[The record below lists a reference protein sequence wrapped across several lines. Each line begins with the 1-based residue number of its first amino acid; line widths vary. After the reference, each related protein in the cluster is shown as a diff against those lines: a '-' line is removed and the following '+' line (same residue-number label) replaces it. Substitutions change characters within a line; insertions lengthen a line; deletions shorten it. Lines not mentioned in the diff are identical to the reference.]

1 MLRARCG
8 LGASSRRSPPGFG
21 RRRLLGER
29 GHRTRGGGC
38 GPGPGSGGFAPP
50 HVGNRPKDPIGAG
63 RGREGCSGLAAGRSE
78 VKPPRGFGRAAERDY
93 GILRKCACS
102 GGFVR
107 AGPGASG
114 GAGSGAGPRGLCGA
128 PGPRW
133 GRARAPPSRDGSSGA
148 GRPRGPA
155 AGGSEGGTAGS
166 PSTEEMKGARGGAGG
181 EEGER
186 GEQMAPCSPRQT
198 PRVLRRLRL
207 AELLG
212 PGPTEGPAES

>member
-1 MLRARCG
+1 MQFVSPNAAGIDYLNAISG
-8 LGASSRRSPPGFG
+8 TSEGEQSRG
-21 RRRLLGER
+21 RRLAAGSLWARGELAALPAR
-29 GHRTRGGGC
+29 FREAAAPRRAGAPHRGGGC

-50 HVGNRPKDPIGAG
+50 HVGNRPKDPICAG

-133 GRARAPPSRDGSSGA
+133 GRDGAAPEPPPGTGAPEPGGPGAPRRGAARGAPPGARA
-148 GRPRGPA
+148 
-155 AGGSEGGTAGS
+155 
-166 PSTEEMKGARGGAGG
+166 
-181 EEGER
+181 
-186 GEQMAPCSPRQT
+186 
-198 PRVLRRLRL
+198 RRK
-207 AELLG
+207 
-212 PGPTEGPAES
+212 